1 MAISIEDR
9 FDLWHR
15 KVIPPMAILGHAAFS
30 GGRYFQFYLDKAF
43 VSPIVRLYL
52 RSGRSPF
59 SLGIQTHREQQAE
72 LDYHRSSEPK
82 KIIALGGL
90 SHQFWW

>member
-43 VSPIVRLYL
+43 VSPHCPIRPTVRAI
-52 RSGRSPF
+52 SIFIGNSNPQ
-59 SLGIQTHREQQAE
+59 GA
-72 LDYHRSSEPK
+72 
-82 KIIALGGL
+82 AGGA
-90 SHQFWW
+90 